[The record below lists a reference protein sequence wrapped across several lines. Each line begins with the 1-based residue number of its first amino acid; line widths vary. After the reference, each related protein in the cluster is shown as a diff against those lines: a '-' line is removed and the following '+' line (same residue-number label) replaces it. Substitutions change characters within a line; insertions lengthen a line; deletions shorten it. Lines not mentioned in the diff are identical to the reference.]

1 MASLGRSANVSK
13 MQAKRAASR
22 LSGKTVPAA
31 TRAAHRVCVCIE
43 PPPSVSKLVASY
55 SFLIIHYRPFGPLPQ
70 LTEVVGNGQQSA
82 EGRHGGRRSGLQPL
96 HAQKAGQQKAPQQ
109 CGGPLRRPCIM

>member
-13 MQAKRAASR
+13 MQAKRARSR

-43 PPPSVSKLVASY
+43 RPPLGIKACCHLLLSYYPLPALLSTTCPSGLSRSSRKLWVMVSLQWDVRQADVASLKHSHPHLRY
-55 SFLIIHYRPFGPLPQ
+55 Q
-70 LTEVVGNGQQSA
+70 DMQSNT
-82 EGRHGGRRSGLQPL
+82 ST
-96 HAQKAGQQKAPQQ
+96 
-109 CGGPLRRPCIM
+109 

>member
-70 LTEVVGNGQQSA
+70 LTEVVGNGHFFA
-82 EGRHGGRRSGLQPL
+82 L
-96 HAQKAGQQKAPQQ
+96 
-109 CGGPLRRPCIM
+109 CGINEVNHIARNQTER